1 MKRAIDIILK
11 TPGIEHVA
19 PFAGLDATTFTVA
32 SNAGTIFSG
41 LPSLYNHDIPGITA
55 NSVLADLRKRLSV
68 IQDAY
73 VLTIPPP
80 PVQGIGNSGG
90 FKMMLED
97 RAGLG
102 TQALVNAANALVA
115 AANKDPSF
123 AGVFTLLNAGI
134 AVGLC
139 RHRPPEGREGRAHAD
154 RRVRHA
160 AGLSRLA
167 IRQRLQFPR
176 PNLRGD
182 RPGGRPVPAQTGRT

>member
-11 TPGIEHVA
+11 TPGVEHVA

-32 SNAGTIFSG
+32 SNSGTIFSG
-41 LPSLYNHDIPGITA
+41 LPSLYNHNIPGITA

-102 TQALVNAANALVA
+102 T
-115 AANKDPSF
+115 
-123 AGVFTLLNAGI
+123 AGAGQRRER
-134 AVGLC
+134 A
-139 RHRPPEGREGRAHAD
+139 GRRGQQGSRLSPAYSRCSTPD
-154 RRVRHA
+154 RRRSMPISI
-160 AGLSRLA
+160 G
-167 IRQRLQFPR
+167 
-176 PNLRGD
+176 
-182 RPGGRPVPAQTGRT
+182 